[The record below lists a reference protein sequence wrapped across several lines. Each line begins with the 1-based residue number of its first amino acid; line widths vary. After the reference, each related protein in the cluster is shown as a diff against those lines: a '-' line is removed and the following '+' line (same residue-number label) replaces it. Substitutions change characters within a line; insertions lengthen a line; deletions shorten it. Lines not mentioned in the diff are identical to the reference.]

1 MYLQVNTFEPVPILI
16 FEAQIRELIWRK
28 KYDELK
34 GGKKLEKY
42 IRRKTKKQDKRYGIG
57 GSVSHENEVISCSND

>member
-1 MYLQVNTFEPVPILI
+1 MFTSDLMSILI

-42 IRRKTKKQDKRYGIG
+42 LRRKMKKQDKRCGIS
-57 GSVSHENEVISCSND
+57 GSVIHQNEKEVLSYSSD